1 MKNKIYIGISL
12 AILAIGGYFVYNKLT
27 KKPNRS
33 KEESIAIIVSNGYS
47 ANKDNLLSTFE
58 EAFLN
63 EWSYAITKNQKT
75 FSYKGK
81 EYNTQGGTSVKK

>member
-12 AILAIGGYFVYNKLT
+12 AILAIGGYFVYNKLI

-47 ANKDNLLSTFE
+47 LNKDNLLMSFDKP
-58 EAFLN
+58 FLN
-63 EWSYAITKNQKT
+63 EWSNAITKNKKT
-75 FSYKGK
+75 FNYNGK
-81 EYNTQGGTSVKK
+81 DYNTNGGTAVKK

>member
-12 AILAIGGYFVYNKLT
+12 AILAVGGYFVYNKLV
-27 KKPNRS
+27 KKPNRT
-33 KEESIAIIVSNGYS
+33 KEENIAIIVSNGYS
-47 ANKDNLLSTFE
+47 ENKNNLLSTFE
-58 EAFLN
+58 ADFLN
-63 EWSYAITKNQKT
+63 EWSYAITKNKKT